1 MATVCAMITLSH
13 KFQIDQLVSQGL
25 AHLTEYYTNDFDLW
39 CETDRSTCLEPEPI
53 DAIRA
58 INIARLTGTT
68 SILPLAYLHA
78 SRAGAAILRGC
89 TREDGYVEGLPLAE
103 LMRILDG
110 RAELIRR
117 ASTALVR
124 IFRPEV
130 SDLCGDERRCLRHL
144 AGQALRLDDVLDDLY
159 EEGFAQSWVHLVN
172 LKDEDGTSPWKLC
185 RACLEMVEDRDREER
200 RRFWNDLPG
209 VFGLKV
215 DGWEA

>member
-1 MATVCAMITLSH
+1 
-13 KFQIDQLVSQGL
+13 
-25 AHLTEYYTNDFDLW
+25 
-39 CETDRSTCLEPEPI
+39 
-53 DAIRA
+53 
-58 INIARLTGTT
+58 
-68 SILPLAYLHA
+68 
-78 SRAGAAILRGC
+78 
-89 TREDGYVEGLPLAE
+89 
-103 LMRILDG
+103 MRILDG

-172 LKDEDGTSPWKLC
+172 LKDEDGTSLWKLC